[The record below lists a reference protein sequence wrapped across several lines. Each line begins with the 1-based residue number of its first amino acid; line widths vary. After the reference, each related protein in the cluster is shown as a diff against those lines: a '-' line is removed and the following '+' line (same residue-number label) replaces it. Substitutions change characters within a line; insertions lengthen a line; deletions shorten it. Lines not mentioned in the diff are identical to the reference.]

1 MLHIHN
7 YVYAW
12 IIVFPLICV
21 QNVWTHNIPD
31 AVFTDPPVSN
41 YALILYVYVT
51 IHAVIINMEK
61 IQQ

>member
-1 MLHIHN
+1 M
-7 YVYAW
+7 YAW
-12 IIVFPLICV
+12 IIVFPLIYV

-51 IHAVIINMEK
+51 IYAVIIDVEK